1 MCFSRKSSNTLRFQ
15 WTCVYQTLHDM
26 TLTRNSGFAKYYM
39 YAVDWNGFKNGKKGS
54 DNIPTQ
60 LYASAMHSGRKLGR
74 AVVSHIDIYD
84 M

>member
-1 MCFSRKSSNTLRFQ
+1 MCFSRKLSNTLRFQ
-15 WTCVYQTLHDM
+15 WTCMYQTLHDM

-60 LYASAMHSGRKLGR
+60 LYSAAMHSGRKLGR
-74 AVVSHIDIYD
+74 AVISHIDIYD